1 MGRRICDPRLD
12 TSYEAVTIRLRR
24 RPNDFLKSPDRLTA
38 VRRRG
43 AVLVLFALL
52 AACDSVTPKPSGPS
66 AQSALDLMF
75 KNKYAAATAQ
85 LQDLIRAHPQDAR
98 DHATYALVLN
108 YETKQKPA
116 LDEAQKAQKLA
127 PNDGFVLTVLTRVED
142 WNSGRQSA
150 PRVGASAIKAAPSS
164 ALARAFYGEALA
176 DVGRYSDAQTQLKK
190 GADLAKNGSAYDRAE
205 VERNWANLYRDQKNY
220 TQALDHLKL
229 AAGAQP
235 SWVERLLELAR
246 FSIGRQDLTGAT
258 EYLQRAA
265 TLSPDDA
272 GLREQLGDVAIFAQ
286 DYAVAKSA
294 YQAALKLQPRSAL
307 DLKVLG
313 DIAVALDK
321 DPTTAAKDERAAIAM
336 EPTDQEAGAFLV
348 AVLRYLT
355 KDEGA
360 AAQAAK
366 QTVDL
371 DQAAVDRQ
379 TVALATV
386 NRYRQL
392 AGLNPVTSS
401 SIIHQSA
408 LAHAFYTFFNGALP
422 SIRDLG
428 IHKEESGGQGYV
440 GDNVLSRAQHFG
452 YPQRSMAEVITHRND
467 AAAAVNDWID
477 SVYHRIPLMRADL
490 LELGY
495 GDAYLGPM
503 TVQVM
508 DRAYRESATG
518 RVIVYPVANQMN
530 VPTAFNGNEI
540 PDPAPNANYP
550 IGYPVTATFDRN
562 ARVTIGAFHLR
573 DPSGADLPGVTLQP
587 SAADMENSFGYLANV
602 PLRPGTTYTADLSYT
617 LNGVAGHKTWRFT
630 TAAGPSPTPQSQQAP
645 ELR

>member
-1 MGRRICDPRLD
+1 
-12 TSYEAVTIRLRR
+12 
-24 RPNDFLKSPDRLTA
+24 
-38 VRRRG
+38 
-43 AVLVLFALL
+43 
-52 AACDSVTPKPSGPS
+52 
-66 AQSALDLMF
+66 MF
-75 KNKYAAATAQ
+75 KNRYAAATAQ

-108 YETKQKPA
+108 YETKPKPA
-116 LDEAQKAQKLA
+116 LDEALKAQKLA

-142 WNSGRQSA
+142 WTSDLQ
-150 PRVGASAIKAAPSS
+150 GAARDGATAIKAAPTS

-176 DVGRYSDAQTQLKK
+176 DVGRYADAQTQLKK
-190 GADLAKNGSAYDRAE
+190 GADLAKNGSPYDRAE
-205 VERNWANLYRDQKNY
+205 VERNWANFYRDQKNY
-220 TQALDHLKL
+220 PQALDHLKL

-401 SIIHQSA
+401 SIIHVSA

-422 SIRDLG
+422 GIRDLG

-440 GDNVLSRAQHFG
+440 GDNVLSRAQRFG

-508 DRAYRESATG
+508 DMSYRESATG